1 MAEEAEGKSSG
12 YDEKVRS
19 HLCIALSWLN
29 RMQTIPDVERKHFIM
44 LQKPTF
50 NRSNTLVL
58 LRNR

>member
-19 HLCIALSWLN
+19 HLCLALSWLN
-29 RMQTIPDVERKHFIM
+29 RIQTTPDIERKHLIM
-44 LQKPTF
+44 LQTPTC
-50 NRSNTLVL
+50 NRSNTLAL